1 MAADAWRGWLYTGG
15 AAVLCDPHQA
25 LAALVTSLNPSIS
38 SGKKGVS
45 ARMSGVSAPPA
56 GAGGPPRLHLALQE
70 QRVWTPWLVLLLGIQ
85 ERYLTT
91 T

>member
-1 MAADAWRGWLYTGG
+1 MAEDAWRGWLYTGG

-45 ARMSGVSAPPA
+45 VQRAAHERAVRVA
-56 GAGGPPRLHLALQE
+56 GKHRQ
-70 QRVWTPWLVLLLGIQ
+70 
-85 ERYLTT
+85 
-91 T
+91 